1 MAQTN
6 PKLLVEIAKLRVQR
20 AQRHLDRQR
29 EAVAALEG
37 AGQDATTLK
46 RLLKIS
52 ERALATHAADRDRL
66 TNGAVADRE
75 ARREVIRHRQDYG
88 TPESKS
94 DSLERFLSGV
104 GSHPP
109 TSRGLDGFHG
119 QENGLDGDVGWRVP
133 AG

>member
-1 MAQTN
+1 MVHTN
-6 PKLLVEIAKLRVQR
+6 PTLLVETAKLRVLR
-20 AQRHLDRQR
+20 AQHHLDRQR
-29 EAVAALEG
+29 EAVAALER
-37 AGQDATTLK
+37 AGQDATTAE

-94 DSLERFLSGV
+94 DSLERFQGSGV
-104 GSHPP
+104 TH
-109 TSRGLDGFHG
+109 L
-119 QENGLDGDVGWRVP
+119 P
-133 AG
+133 AAG

>member
-20 AQRHLDRQR
+20 AQRYLDRQR
-29 EAVAALEG
+29 EAVAALER
-37 AGQDATTLK
+37 AGQDPTTAK

-75 ARREVIRHRQDYG
+75 ARREVTWTRTRQRQNL
-88 TPESKS
+88 
-94 DSLERFLSGV
+94 DSPERFPGSGV
-104 GSHPP
+104 TH
-109 TSRGLDGFHG
+109 L
-119 QENGLDGDVGWRVP
+119 P
-133 AG
+133 AAG

>member
-1 MAQTN
+1 MVLTN
-6 PKLLVEIAKLRVQR
+6 PKLLVETAKLRVLR
-20 AQRHLDRQR
+20 AQHHLDRQR
-29 EAVAALEG
+29 EAVAALER
-37 AGQDATTLK
+37 AGQDATTSK

-94 DSLERFLSGV
+94 DSLERFLVSGV
-104 GSHPP
+104 TH
-109 TSRGLDGFHG
+109 L
-119 QENGLDGDVGWRVP
+119 P
-133 AG
+133 AEAKSIPREEKQS

>member
-75 ARREVIRHRQDYG
+75 ARREVVRHRQNYG

-94 DSLERFLSGV
+94 DSLERFPRSGV
-104 GSHPP
+104 TH
-109 TSRGLDGFHG
+109 L
-119 QENGLDGDVGWRVP
+119 P
-133 AG
+133 AAA

>member
-20 AQRHLDRQR
+20 VQRYLDRQR
-29 EAVAALEG
+29 EAVAALER
-37 AGQDATTLK
+37 AGQDATTSK

-52 ERALATHAADRDRL
+52 ERALATHAADWDRL
-66 TNGAVADRE
+66 TNGAVADHE

-94 DSLERFLSGV
+94 DSLARFGRSGV
-104 GSHPP
+104 TH
-109 TSRGLDGFHG
+109 L
-119 QENGLDGDVGWRVP
+119 P
-133 AG
+133 AEG